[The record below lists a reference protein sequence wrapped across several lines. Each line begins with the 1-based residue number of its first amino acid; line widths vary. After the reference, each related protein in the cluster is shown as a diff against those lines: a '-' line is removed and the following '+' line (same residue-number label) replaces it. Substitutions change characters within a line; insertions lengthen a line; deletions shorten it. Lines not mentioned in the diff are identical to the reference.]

1 MKKIKKV
8 DFEKAV
14 FDDEVFID
22 RELSWLQFNA
32 RVLQEAADKNTPLV
46 EKIRF
51 LGIFSNNQDEFFR
64 VRVASIQ
71 RKARI
76 KIKGSESEAEA
87 ANQLLKKVFEVVRK
101 QQKQFMAIFRKIV
114 IELNSQGIFILDE
127 NSISDPIHIE
137 FIKNFYVTSLRSH
150 IFPVMLNTYDE
161 SAVLKDENTYL
172 AVLCKNSN
180 TQAEDY
186 ALIEVPTFDLPRII
200 LLPNLN
206 DNNTYLIIIDDVIRY
221 FLNNIFSMLDYDV
234 FSAYT
239 VKITRDAE
247 LDIDNDESKSFIDR
261 IEESLKQRNTGN
273 PVRFIYD
280 RSIPEK
286 LLNVIQQKLKIFK
299 QDAVVY
305 GGKYHNFKDFM
316 DFPLVGDVKNIYSPQ
331 PPLPHPDLNNAKR
344 ILDVLDE
351 KDVMLMFPYQSFHYI
366 IDFLREASIN
376 PDVRSIKM
384 TVYRLAPN
392 SKVMN
397 ALINAARNGK
407 SVTVFMELQARFD
420 EKLNIYWSAKLKQ
433 AGVRILHSIPGLKV
447 HSKLIQVRK
456 IVDDT
461 DTFYTLVGTG
471 NFNEITSKIFSDCIL
486 MTSDSSIGQDVR
498 NVFSIFDT
506 VYRPQTFK
514 SLFVSPFTTR
524 KFIKKQIRR
533 LIYAAQSGQESRCI
547 IKLNNLVDKEIISM
561 LYLASQSGVKIDL
574 IIRGICVLVPG
585 VPGVSENITAISIV
599 DRYLE
604 HSRVLYFNIDSKEEF
619 YISSADW
626 MQRNLDTRIEVVC
639 PIFDPKIQKDLL
651 YLLNLQLNDNHKA
664 RLHDAKFPNLH
675 KKNDLPKV
683 QTQTDFYKYCLKKIA
698 DE

>member
-1 MKKIKKV
+1 MKKLKKV

-14 FDDEVFID
+14 YNDDVFLD

-64 VRVASIQ
+64 VRVASLK
-71 RKARI
+71 RKALI
-76 KIKGSESEAEA
+76 KIKGSENEAEA
-87 ANQLLKKVFEVVRK
+87 ANVLLKKVFEVVKK

-114 IELNSQGIFILDE
+114 VEMNSQGVFILDE
-127 NSISDPIHIE
+127 NNITHPKHIE
-137 FIKNFYVTSLRSH
+137 FIENFYANSLRSH
-150 IFPVMLNTYDE
+150 IFPVMLKTYDE
-161 SAVLKDENTYL
+161 SVVLKDENTYL
-172 AVLCKNSN
+172 AVLCKN
-180 TQAEDY
+180 TEAKTEDY

-200 LLPNLN
+200 LLPSLN
-206 DNNTYLIIIDDVIRY
+206 DNNTYLIIIDDIIRY
-221 FLNNIFSMLDYDV
+221 FLKNIFSMLDFDS

-280 RSIPEK
+280 KTIPEK
-286 LLNVIQQKLKIFK
+286 LLAVVQEKLKIFK
-299 QDAVVY
+299 QDAVIY

-316 DFPLVGDVKNIYSPQ
+316 DFPLVGKETNIYSPQ
-331 PPLPHPDLNNAKR
+331 PPLPHPDLKSAKR
-344 ILDVLDE
+344 ILDVLDR
-351 KDVMLMFPYQSFHYI
+351 KDVMLMFPYHSFHYI

-407 SVTVFMELQARFD
+407 AVTVFMELQARFD

-447 HSKLIQVRK
+447 HTKLIQVRK
-456 IVDDT
+456 TVDDNH
-461 DTFYTLVGTG
+461 TFYTLVGTG

-486 MTSDSSIGQDVR
+486 MTSDQSIGYDVR
-498 NVFSIFDT
+498 NVFNLFDT

-514 SLFVSPFTTR
+514 SLFVSPFSNR
-524 KFIKKQIRR
+524 KFVKKQLRR
-533 LIYAAQSGQESRCI
+533 LIFASQIGKEARCI
-547 IKLNNLVDKEIISM
+547 IKLNNLVDKEIISL
-561 LYLASQSGVKIDL
+561 LYYASQNGVKIDL
-574 IIRGICVLVPG
+574 IIRGICVLIPG
-585 VPGVSENITAISIV
+585 IPGISDNITAVSIV

-604 HSRVLYFNIDSKEEF
+604 HSRILYFKIEDKEEF

-626 MQRNLDTRIEVVC
+626 MQRNFDTRIEVTC
-639 PIFDPKIQKDLL
+639 PINDPNIQEYLMHLL
-651 YLLNLQLNDNHKA
+651 ELQVNDNHKS
-664 RLHDAKFPNLH
+664 RIHDGKFSNLY
-675 KKNDLPKV
+675 KKNNSPKV
-683 QTQTDFYKYCLKKIA
+683 HTQTDFYRYCLNKIVN
-698 DE
+698 E